1 MTLISCSVFKES
13 ILGGSKA
20 HTIRDRKNPPSIG
33 ENIYLWWKS
42 RTVEREFLAVTVCTQ
57 VDKIEVNPVRST
69 VILDGRNLSKIAI
82 GKLAKADGFSK
93 TTEFWAYFAK
103 PFSGFLIHWEPG
115 YVTGQLLRPEVL
127 DFAEMAES
135 AYREYK
141 AQDSIAQF
149 EPSNSGIGLDF
160 ISDWCRN
167 CQRDKWN
174 GATGKSCP
182 VLMQA
187 LATNKTPQWI
197 RFQGTAMCRSYEPKQ
212 SPMLNRDGHGKLE
225 AAGQLRLFSAA

>member
-13 ILGGSKA
+13 ILDGSKA

-42 RTVEREFLAVTVCTQ
+42 RTAEREFLGVTVCTQ
-57 VDKIEVNPVRST
+57 VDKIEVNPIRAT
-69 VILDGRNLSKIAI
+69 VIVNGRSLSKIAI
-82 GKLAKADGFSK
+82 NKLAKADGFADTKS
-93 TTEFWAYFAK
+93 FWAYFEK
-103 PFSGFLIHWEPG
+103 PLSGFLIHWESG

-127 DFAEMAES
+127 DFGSMAE
-135 AYREYK
+135 ADYRLYK
-141 AQDSIAQF
+141 EQDSIDRF

-160 ISDWCRN
+160 IGDWCQN
-167 CQRDKWN
+167 CQRDQWN
-174 GATGKSCP
+174 GSSGKSCP

-197 RFQGTAMCRSYEPKQ
+197 KFQGEAMCRSYEPRK
-212 SPMLNRDGHGKLE
+212 SPMVNRDCHGKLE
-225 AAGQLRLFSAA
+225 AAGQLRLFPAC